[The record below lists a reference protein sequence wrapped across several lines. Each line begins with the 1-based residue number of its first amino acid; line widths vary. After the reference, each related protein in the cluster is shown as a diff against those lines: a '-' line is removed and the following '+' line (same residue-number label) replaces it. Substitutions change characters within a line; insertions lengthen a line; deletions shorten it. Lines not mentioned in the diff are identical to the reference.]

1 LHSILYA
8 DMLLLDVLL
17 LLLLLLLM
25 LPSDLVESFLEK
37 LGSGGENSSC
47 NRFLRWVLDL
57 FFN

>member
-8 DMLLLDVLL
+8 DMLLLDVL